1 MRRASQLLLLLAVV
15 TCCMLLLP
23 AVVEGVRDKKF
34 YDILGVPEDADDRII
49 KKAYKKQA
57 L

>member
-1 MRRASQLLLLLAVV
+1 MLLLAVV

>member
-1 MRRASQLLLLLAVV
+1 
-15 TCCMLLLP
+15 MLLHST
-23 AVVEGVRDKKF
+23 VEGVRDKKY

>member
-1 MRRASQLLLLLAVV
+1 
-15 TCCMLLLP
+15 MLLHST
-23 AVVEGVRDKKF
+23 VVEGVRDKKY